1 MGKPE
6 SGILQGNFIWLGTFD
21 ECENVDVV
29 QDGVLRFT
37 GQYCWTTLASVSIY
51 FQFSWSHITRLSPV
65 EIEIVSKTVNKGS

>member
-37 GQYCWTTLASVSIY
+37 GQYCWTTLASVSIISTCT
-51 FQFSWSHITRLSPV
+51 FSLAEVTSEGFHRQRL
-65 EIEIVSKTVNKGS
+65 KLYQ